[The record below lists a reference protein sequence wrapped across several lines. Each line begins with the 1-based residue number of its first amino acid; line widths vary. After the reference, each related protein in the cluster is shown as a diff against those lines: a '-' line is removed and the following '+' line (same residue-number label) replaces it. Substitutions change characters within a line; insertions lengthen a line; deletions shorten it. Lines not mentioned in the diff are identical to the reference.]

1 MRVVLCDD
9 NAKEREYFSNLT
21 KTIAEQ
27 NNIFIDMHV
36 QVDPDMNVRQ
46 SHMLMHEIEKTI
58 QKDINSN
65 THVIIHIEP
74 YSGKDDNSI

>member
-1 MRVVLCDD
+1 
-9 NAKEREYFSNLT
+9 
-21 KTIAEQ
+21 
-27 NNIFIDMHV
+27 MHV

-46 SHMLMHEIEKTI
+46 SHTLMHEIEKTI

-65 THVIIHIEP
+65 AHVIIHIEP

>member
-1 MRVVLCDD
+1 VFKNYESV
-9 NAKEREYFSNLT
+9 KEIHKIRSRGT
-21 KTIAEQ
+21 Q

-65 THVIIHIEP
+65 ANVIIHIEP

>member
-1 MRVVLCDD
+1 MFKNYKSV
-9 NAKEREYFSNLT
+9 KEIHKIRSRGT
-21 KTIAEQ
+21 Q